1 MLVAVMLLAAP
12 EEPKTTTA
20 PTAATAAPTAKKKDW
35 SQTAALGGF
44 GAAAVAAGFAAA
56 IPFSTPGARVSDVPL
71 ALGIT
76 AFALVAIVRPFAFFG
91 AQSAGQPPS
100 TSSRVLRVTGMGAAL
115 AGLGF
120 FIASLLLQAN
130 HSSDATGAFAAT
142 AGLEALS
149 MTAFSADAAE
159 AGSP

>member
-1 MLVAVMLLAAP
+1 MLVAVLLFAST
-12 EEPKTTTA
+12 EETKTTTA
-20 PTAATAAPTAKKKDW
+20 KKSDW
-35 SQTAALGGF
+35 SQPAALGGF

-56 IPFSTPGARVSDVPL
+56 IPFSTQGGRVSDVPL

-91 AQSAGQPPS
+91 SQSAGRPQS
-100 TSSRVLRVTGMGAAL
+100 TPSRVLRSTGMGAAL

-120 FIASLLLQAN
+120 FIASLVLQAN
-130 HSSDATGAFAAT
+130 HSSDATGAFAAS

-149 MTAFSADAAE
+149 MTCFSADAAL
-159 AGSP
+159 